1 MKISYIIHLVN
12 NEMRELGLGSEEVKL
27 SNTLNR
33 ACNNFNSVSN
43 ISKIVKCDK
52 IDRDFVHNLFSKR

>member
-1 MKISYIIHLVN
+1 MKN
-12 NEMRELGLGSEEVKL
+12 NLVKL

-33 ACNNFNSVSN
+33 ACNNFDSVSN

-52 IDRDFVHNLFSKR
+52 IDLDFVHNLFSKK